1 MTIQIFLTSML
12 GLVGVLVG
20 AQQTTSRLVRVSIL
34 AVLAFGMF
42 LVWAPET
49 TNRLA
54 GALGVGRGADLILYL
69 WVVITLALILFL
81 YLKILRL
88 ARRITQLTRALALTQ
103 PMRPEGPGHRP

>member
-1 MTIQIFLTSML
+1 MTIQLFLTAML
-12 GLVGVLVG
+12 GLVAVLVG
-20 AQQTTSRLVRVSIL
+20 AQQTTSRLVRLSIL
-34 AVLAFGMF
+34 AVLAVGMF

-54 GALGVGRGADLILYL
+54 GALGVGRGADLMLYL

-88 ARRITQLTRALALTQ
+88 GRRITRLTRALALAH
-103 PMRPEGPGHRP
+103 PMKPGAIDDGR